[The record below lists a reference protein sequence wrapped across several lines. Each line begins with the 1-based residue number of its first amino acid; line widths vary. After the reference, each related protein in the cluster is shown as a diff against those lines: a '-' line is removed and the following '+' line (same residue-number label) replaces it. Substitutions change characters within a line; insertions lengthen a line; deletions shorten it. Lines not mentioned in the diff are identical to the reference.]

1 MISSRAVMGFEWSF
15 MTLAYISVAC
25 RIYVRVVMRKARLF
39 SADYWLIAG
48 LLSCQGLLICD
59 TITYSMDAMDN
70 FTIDNVAIRKVRFA
84 TNHLFDTGIYF
95 PKLSIIA
102 FYFNLVPISQPKMRI
117 ALYCLA
123 GITASFAVITFFC
136 DWFWCGPDP
145 SVNWA
150 KGEQECTSFTSMTL
164 MRLLWSMNFISEVL
178 NVAYP
183 IPLLATLK
191 MTSTRKKIGLA
202 IVFSLGVITIAV
214 SVGRFITMVYV
225 DNAISIYI
233 WATAEI
239 CISVIV
245 VALTAV
251 RPLLRKLI
259 NLKSTTLLTSEDQS
273 GVQAIP
279 PNSSRKPGTFNGGT
293 GVYWQGTG
301 KNHQRHAETMS
312 PESIAGSETEL
323 NNING
328 ITLSQ
333 NVTVSRETIT
343 HSVNGQPEYST
354 VHRIE
359 SV

>member
-15 MTLAYISVAC
+15 MTLAYIAVAC

-39 SADYWLIAG
+39 SADYWLIVG

-59 TITYSMDAMDN
+59 TITYSMDAMNN
-70 FTIDNVAIRKVRFA
+70 FTIDNVTIRKIRFA
-84 TNHLFDTGIYF
+84 TNHFFDTGIYF
-95 PKLSIIA
+95 PKFSIIA

-117 ALYCLA
+117 ALYGLA
-123 GITASFAVITFFC
+123 GLTVSFAIITFFC

-202 IVFSLGVITIAV
+202 VVFSLGVITIAV

-251 RPLLRKLI
+251 RPLLRKLT
-259 NLKSTTLLTSEDQS
+259 NLKSTTLLTSQDQS
-273 GVQAIP
+273 GIP
-279 PNSSRKPGTFNGGT
+279 AVPSNGPRKPGAFT
-293 GVYWQGTG
+293 GVSGIYWHATG
-301 KNHQRHAETMS
+301 KSQHRYGEAMD
-312 PESIAGSETEL
+312 PEFSAGSETEL

-328 ITLSQ
+328 NALTGH
-333 NVTVSRETIT
+333 VMVSRESNINNIPT
-343 HSVNGQPEYST
+343 QPEYA
-354 VHRIE
+354 IKD
-359 SV
+359 

>member
-15 MTLAYISVAC
+15 MTIAYITVAC
-25 RIYVRVVMRKARLF
+25 RIYVRLVMRKARLF
-39 SADYWLIAG
+39 SADYWLILG

-59 TITYSMDAMDN
+59 TITYSMDAMDD
-70 FTIDNVAIRKVRFA
+70 FTIDNVAIRKIRFA
-84 TNHLFDTGIYF
+84 TNHFFDTGIYF
-95 PKLSIIA
+95 PKFSIIA

-123 GITASFAVITFFC
+123 SLTTSFAVITFFC

-145 SVNWA
+145 SINWA

-164 MRLLWSMNFISEVL
+164 MRLLWSMNFTSEVL

-202 IVFSLGVITIAV
+202 VVFGLGVITIAV
-214 SVGRFITMVYV
+214 SVGRFVTMVYV

-239 CISVIV
+239 CISVTV

-251 RPLLRKLI
+251 RPLLRKLT
-259 NLKSTTLLTSEDQS
+259 NLKSTTLLMSEDRS
-273 GVQAIP
+273 GVPAIP
-279 PNSSRKPGTFNGGT
+279 LNRSRKLGGFT
-293 GVYWQGTG
+293 GGSVVYWQGTG
-301 KNHQRHAETMS
+301 KSHQRHAEPMDLEGS
-312 PESIAGSETEL
+312 AGSETEL

-328 ITLSQ
+328 ITLTEH
-333 NVTVSRETIT
+333 VIVSRE
-343 HSVNGQPEYST
+343 SNVNSIPGQPEYS
-354 VHRIE
+354 VK
-359 SV
+359 V

>member
-1 MISSRAVMGFEWSF
+1 
-15 MTLAYISVAC
+15 
-25 RIYVRVVMRKARLF
+25 
-39 SADYWLIAG
+39 
-48 LLSCQGLLICD
+48 
-59 TITYSMDAMDN
+59 
-70 FTIDNVAIRKVRFA
+70 
-84 TNHLFDTGIYF
+84 
-95 PKLSIIA
+95 
-102 FYFNLVPISQPKMRI
+102 MRI

-123 GITASFAVITFFC
+123 GFTASFAVITFFC
-136 DWFWCGPDP
+136 DWLWCGPDP

-164 MRLLWSMNFISEVL
+164 MRLLWSMNFVSEVP

-191 MTSTRKKIGLA
+191 ITSTRKKIALA
-202 IVFSLGVITIAV
+202 VAFSLGVITIAV

-251 RPLLRKLI
+251 RPLLRKLT
-259 NLKSTTLLTSEDQS
+259 NLKSTLLTSEDRS

-279 PNSSRKPGTFNGGT
+279 SNRSRKPGTFTGGS

-301 KNHQRHAETMS
+301 KNHQRHAETMR
-312 PESIAGSETEL
+312 PESSAGSEMEL

-328 ITLSQ
+328 ISLTQ
-333 NVTVSRETIT
+333 NCGASNRSGI
-343 HSVNGQPEYST
+343 
-354 VHRIE
+354 IE
-359 SV
+359 K

>member
-279 PNSSRKPGTFNGGT
+279 PNRSRKPGTFNGGT

-328 ITLSQ
+328 ITLSK

-343 HSVNGQPEYST
+343 NSVNGQPEYST

>member
-1 MISSRAVMGFEWSF
+1 
-15 MTLAYISVAC
+15 
-25 RIYVRVVMRKARLF
+25 
-39 SADYWLIAG
+39 
-48 LLSCQGLLICD
+48 
-59 TITYSMDAMDN
+59 
-70 FTIDNVAIRKVRFA
+70 
-84 TNHLFDTGIYF
+84 
-95 PKLSIIA
+95 
-102 FYFNLVPISQPKMRI
+102 
-117 ALYCLA
+117 
-123 GITASFAVITFFC
+123 
-136 DWFWCGPDP
+136 
-145 SVNWA
+145 
-150 KGEQECTSFTSMTL
+150 
-164 MRLLWSMNFISEVL
+164 
-178 NVAYP
+178 
-183 IPLLATLK
+183 

-225 DNAISIYI
+225 DNAISICQFSQPPLKPISNILLDI

-251 RPLLRKLI
+251 RPLLRKLT

-279 PNSSRKPGTFNGGT
+279 PNRSRKPGTFNGGS

-333 NVTVSRETIT
+333 NVTVSRETISN
-343 HSVNGQPEYST
+343 SVNGQPDYST

-359 SV
+359 CV

>member
-1 MISSRAVMGFEWSF
+1 
-15 MTLAYISVAC
+15 
-25 RIYVRVVMRKARLF
+25 
-39 SADYWLIAG
+39 
-48 LLSCQGLLICD
+48 
-59 TITYSMDAMDN
+59 
-70 FTIDNVAIRKVRFA
+70 
-84 TNHLFDTGIYF
+84 
-95 PKLSIIA
+95 
-102 FYFNLVPISQPKMRI
+102 MRI

-123 GITASFAVITFFC
+123 GLTASFAVITFFC

-150 KGEQECTSFTSMTL
+150 KGEQKCTSFTSMTL

-202 IVFSLGVITIAV
+202 VVFSLGVITIAV

-251 RPLLRKLI
+251 RPLLRKLT

-273 GVQAIP
+273 GIP
-279 PNSSRKPGTFNGGT
+279 AVPSNRSRQPGTFT
-293 GVYWQGTG
+293 GVSGIYWHATG
-301 KNHQRHAETMS
+301 KSQQRYCEAVD
-312 PESIAGSETEL
+312 PEISAGSETEL

-328 ITLSQ
+328 NTLTGH
-333 NVTVSRETIT
+333 VMVSRESTINT
-343 HSVNGQPEYST
+343 IPTQPEYT
-354 VHRIE
+354 IKD
-359 SV
+359 